1 MWTIRF
7 GAIMRVL
14 SALMMIIALAISLCI
29 PLSFYFDTGLQNT
42 FISSSLLCLL
52 MSALFKIGAL
62 NKDKTVNKRE
72 GYLIVALAWLM
83 LWVACALPFLLSGTM
98 TSLTNIFFET
108 ISGLTTTGAT
118 VITDIEAMPK
128 DILFWRSFI
137 QWIGGMG
144 IIVLTVALLPL
155 LGIGGI
161 ELFVAEAPGPTS
173 EKLHPRIKDTA
184 KALWFIYLGLTVILF
199 IILTLMGMHWY
210 DSINHALTTLATGG
224 FSTKNNS
231 MAFYG
236 ADIQYVITLFMFL
249 AGVNYSL
256 HYLTLKGKWK
266 QVIQS
271 DELKVYALL
280 VICLT
285 AVITFQVYRVS
296 DMPLEQAFRDSIFQ
310 IVSVITT
317 TGYITADYTS
327 WTEGLTVVFFVMLFI
342 GACAGSTSGGIKL
355 IRHIVFFKNSILEFK
370 RLLHPRGLIRLKMNK
385 KLVPPRVLTH
395 ILVFLLLYIG
405 TFVFGTILVVSMGE
419 DLMTA
424 AGAVATSISNVGPG
438 IGQVGP
444 VDNFSDLTSAS
455 KWILSVL
462 MLVGRLELFTMYV
475 IITPYFWRS
484 H

>member
-1 MWTIRF
+1 MRTIRF

-14 SALMMIIALAISLCI
+14 SALMFIIAIAICLCI
-29 PLSFYFDTGLQNT
+29 PISFIFETQMQNA
-42 FISSSLLCLL
+42 FISSAMLCVL
-52 MSALFKIGAL
+52 MSILFKLGAI

-72 GYLIVALAWLM
+72 GYLIVALAWLA
-83 LWVACALPFLLSGTM
+83 LWGSCALPFLFSGTI
-98 TSLTNIFFET
+98 TSLTDVFFET

-118 VITDIEAMPK
+118 ILTDIESMPK

-137 QWIGGMG
+137 QWLGGMG

-184 KALWFIYLGLTVILF
+184 KALWFIYLGLTVLLF
-199 IILTLMGMHWY
+199 VLLMLTGMNWY

-231 MAFYG
+231 MAYYG
-236 ADIQYVITLFMFL
+236 ADVQYLITIFMFL

-266 QVIQS
+266 KVIQS
-271 DELKVYALL
+271 DELKVYFMM
-280 VICLT
+280 VVVLT
-285 AVITFQVYRVS
+285 AIITFQVYRVS
-296 DMPLEQAFRDSIFQ
+296 DITLEQAFRDSIFQ

-317 TGYITADYTS
+317 TGFITADYTS
-327 WTEGLTVVFFVMLFI
+327 WTEGLTVVFFIMLFI
-342 GACAGSTSGGIKL
+342 GACAGSTAGGIKL

-370 RLLHPRGLIRLKMNK
+370 RILHPRGMIRLKMNK
-385 KLVPPRVLTH
+385 RVVPPRVLTH

-405 TFVFGTILVVSMGE
+405 TFVFGTILVVSVGE
-419 DLMTA
+419 DLLTA

-438 IGQVGP
+438 IGKVGP
-444 VDNFSDLTSAS
+444 VDNFSELTGAS

-462 MLVGRLELFTMYV
+462 MLVGRLELFTIYV
-475 IITPYFWRS
+475 ILTPYFWRN